1 MRTQIIAFIVLIGFV
16 FSQDGRPFEITV
28 TPRYVDEKR
37 IVVNVQL
44 TNLTNK
50 PLDYLEGFLLERDSS
65 RKLLDEK
72 RVVLTA
78 GMNPRSRQALLRQK
92 VCHTKSVRASLIH
105 TSLSFLNVSFL
116 ESPKYLLGIQK
127 QVTFE
132 LSNNLK

>member
-1 MRTQIIAFIVLIGFV
+1 MRRQLIAFIVLIGYL
-16 FSQDGRPFEITV
+16 FSQEGRPFEITV

-50 PLDYLEGFLLERDSS
+50 PLDYLEGFLLERSSS

-78 GMNPRSRQALLRQK
+78 GYEPSLETGFAS
-92 VCHTKSVRASLIH
+92 TKLSLIH
-105 TSLSFLNVSFL
+105 
-116 ESPKYLLGIQK
+116 I
-127 QVTFE
+127 
-132 LSNNLK
+132 

>member
-1 MRTQIIAFIVLIGFV
+1 MRRQLIAFIVLIGYL
-16 FSQDGRPFEITV
+16 FSQEGRPFEITV

-50 PLDYLEGFLLERDSS
+50 PLDYLEGFLLERNSS

-78 GMNPRSRQALLRQK
+78 GYEPSLETGFAS
-92 VCHTKSVRASLIH
+92 TKSM
-105 TSLSFLNVSFL
+105 SFFI
-116 ESPKYLLGIQK
+116 K
-127 QVTFE
+127 
-132 LSNNLK
+132 

>member
-50 PLDYLEGFLLERDSS
+50 PLDYLEGFLLERNSA

-78 GMNPRSRQALLRQK
+78 GYEPSLETGFAS
-92 VCHTKSVRASLIH
+92 TKSMSYQ
-105 TSLSFLNVSFL
+105 VSKGKPNTYEFVISKCKFVG
-116 ESPKYLLGIQK
+116 ESKIFTWHPKAGYIRI
-127 QVTFE
+127 E
-132 LSNNLK
+132 

>member
-1 MRTQIIAFIVLIGFV
+1 MRRQLIAFIVLIGYL
-16 FSQDGRPFEITV
+16 FSQEGRPFEITV

-50 PLDYLEGFLLERDSS
+50 PLDYLEGFLLERSSS

-78 GMNPRSRQALLRQK
+78 GYEPSLETGSLLQR
-92 VCHTKSVRASLIH
+92 VCLMRSVRVNPIHMSLLYQ
-105 TSLSFLNVSFL
+105 SLSFL
-116 ESPKYLLGIQK
+116 ESRKYLLGIQRL
-127 QVTFE
+127 VT
-132 LSNNLK
+132 SV

>member
-50 PLDYLEGFLLERDSS
+50 PLDYLEGFLLERNSS

-78 GMNPRSRQALLRQK
+78 GYEP
-92 VCHTKSVRASLIH
+92 SL
-105 TSLSFLNVSFL
+105 
-116 ESPKYLLGIQK
+116 
-127 QVTFE
+127 
-132 LSNNLK
+132 

>member
-65 RKLLDEK
+65 R
-72 RVVLTA
+72 R
-78 GMNPRSRQALLRQK
+78 
-92 VCHTKSVRASLIH
+92 
-105 TSLSFLNVSFL
+105 
-116 ESPKYLLGIQK
+116 
-127 QVTFE
+127 
-132 LSNNLK
+132 

>member
-1 MRTQIIAFIVLIGFV
+1 MRRQLIAFIVLTGYV
-16 FSQDGRPFEITV
+16 LSQDGRPFEITV

-50 PLDYLEGFLLERDSS
+50 PLDYLEGFLLERSSS

-78 GMNPRSRQALLRQK
+78 GYEP
-92 VCHTKSVRASLIH
+92 SLE
-105 TSLSFLNVSFL
+105 TVSYTHL
-116 ESPKYLLGIQK
+116 TLP
-127 QVTFE
+127 T
-132 LSNNLK
+132 N

>member
-1 MRTQIIAFIVLIGFV
+1 MRRQLIEFIVLTGYLL
-16 FSQDGRPFEITV
+16 SQEGRPFEITV

-50 PLDYLEGFLLERDSS
+50 PLDYLEGFLLERSSS

-78 GMNPRSRQALLRQK
+78 GYEPSLETGFAS
-92 VCHTKSVRASLIH
+92 TKSMSYE
-105 TSLSFLNVSFL
+105 VSKGKPNTYEFVISKL
-116 ESPKYLLGIQK
+116 KFFGESKIFTWHPKAGYIRI
-127 QVTFE
+127 E
-132 LSNNLK
+132 